1 LQEYGIVTFQE
12 FCLLLVSVLTSA
24 MGQLFLKKGALT
36 LGKVDGSNFLN
47 HILNIIFTPELLLG
61 LSCYGLG
68 AIAYILLLT
77 RVSLSVAG
85 PSASI
90 IYVFSVLIGYFIF
103 KETIP
108 LHRAFGLGFIVC
120 GVVLVVWKA
129 N

>member
-1 LQEYGIVTFQE
+1 MSFQE

-24 MGQLFLKKGALT
+24 MGQLFLKMGAT
-36 LGKVDGSNFLN
+36 KLGKVDASNAVS
-47 HILNIIFTPELLLG
+47 HILNIILTPELIIG

-108 LHRAFGLGFIVC
+108 IHRAFGLGFIVC
-120 GVVLVVWKA
+120 GVLLVVWKG